1 MLIPSDCRCFGLARH
16 IPALLSGKMKALVG
30 LLLAVIGIMVAGIS
44 CMRTATAVV
53 EMPYHHCL

>member
-16 IPALLSGKMKALVG
+16 IPALLSGKMKVLVG
-30 LLLAVIGIMVAGIS
+30 LPLAVIWVMLASIL